1 MISISP
7 RGRERAAERSNCLI
21 RGPASALA
29 PCRKAR
35 AAAEEF
41 FFQNSSQYTFRAA
54 FGQLKQGS
62 GYGRMSPMAKIPTEV
77 NTIIEQLTA
86 AGFEAVVVGGCVR
99 DLLLGAKPADWDVAT
114 DATPEEVQKLFTDS
128 VYENQFG
135 TVGVKTGSDDPALV
149 IVEVTTY
156 RVDESYSDQ
165 RHPDRVRFTKNLEED
180 LARRDFTINAIA
192 LKLKTQSSK
201 LKTTTQNVKV
211 LETNK
216 IVDPFGGQADLAA
229 KLIRAVG
236 DPAKR
241 FQEDALRLMRAVRL
255 ATQLGFTIEPQTV
268 RAIRENARHLKA
280 IAAQRIRDEFVKLV
294 MADKPASGF
303 VLLKDL
309 GLLEYVLPELAEGVG
324 VGQNKHHIYPVFE
337 HSINS
342 LEYAAHAKYDLSV
355 RLAALLH
362 DVGKPKTKRGDGP
375 NSTFYG
381 HEVVGAKMTKAALAR
396 LKFSKAIA
404 DNVTHLV
411 RYHLF
416 YYNVDEVTEAG
427 VRRLVRKVGPEH
439 MDDLIK
445 LRTADRKG
453 SGVPKAMPYKLRHLK
468 FLIEKVSRD
477 PLTVGMLKVRGED
490 VMRIL
495 KIDPG
500 PKVGLILKALMDE
513 VLDDPGKNT
522 AAYLEA
528 RIIQLG
534 SLAGEDL
541 QKLAQ
546 AGQGKVEEF
555 EAGAVAEIKKK
566 HWVQ

>member
-1 MISISP
+1 MPSQKTP
-7 RGRERAAERSNCLI
+7 KEVAAL
-21 RGPASALA
+21 
-29 PCRKAR
+29 
-35 AAAEEF
+35 
-41 FFQNSSQYTFRAA
+41 
-54 FGQLKQGS
+54 
-62 GYGRMSPMAKIPTEV
+62 
-77 NTIIEQLTA
+77 IEQLTT

-99 DLLLGAKPADWDVAT
+99 DLLLNAKPADWDVAT
-114 DATPEEVQKLFTDS
+114 DAIPEEIQRVFPES

-135 TVGVKTGSDDPALV
+135 TVGVKTGSDDPSLA

-165 RHPDRVRFTKNLEED
+165 RHPDRVRFTKSLEED

-192 LKLKTQSSK
+192 LKIKNPDQNSK
-201 LKTTTQNVKV
+201 IA
-211 LETNK
+211 EDYE
-216 IVDPFGGQADLAA
+216 IVDPFGGQADLEAR
-229 KLIRAVG
+229 LIRAVG
-236 DPAKR
+236 EPTTR
-241 FQEDALRLMRAVRL
+241 FREDALRLMRAVRL
-255 ATQLGFTIEPQTV
+255 ATQLGFTIEPETTA
-268 RAIRENARHLKA
+268 AIKANARLLKA
-280 IAAQRIRDEFVKLV
+280 IAAERIRDELTKLV
-294 MADKPASGF
+294 MADKPALGF
-303 VLLKDL
+303 TLLKDL
-309 GLLEYVLPELAEGVG
+309 ELLEYVLPELAEGVG

-342 LEYAAHAKYDLSV
+342 LEYAAHAKYSLNV

-362 DVGKPKTKRGDGP
+362 DVGKPKTKRGEGP
-375 NSTFYG
+375 DSTFYG
-381 HEVVGAKMTKAALAR
+381 HEMVGAKMTRQALRR
-396 LKFSKAIA
+396 LKFSKDIEEQ
-404 DNVTHLV
+404 VTHLV

-439 MDDLIK
+439 MADLIK

-453 SGVPKAMPYKLRHLK
+453 SGVPKAMPYKLRHLQ

-477 PLTVGMLKVRGED
+477 PLTVGMLNIRGD
-490 VMRIL
+490 DIMRIL

-522 AAYLEA
+522 TEYLEA
-528 RIIQLG
+528 RIAELG
-534 SLAGEDL
+534 ALSEPELR
-541 QKLAQ
+541 KFAQ
-546 AGQGKVEEF
+546 AGEGKVEEF